1 MISWFGGASRANID
15 ALAFLFAS
23 ENAKGSLLLWTLQA
37 LAANTFAKQLGRA
50 HPQVEVKMTRT
61 LHSLGATLL
70 APAAAAVVSVSFPQA
85 ERYTDAERG
94 AEAERVRQALAQA
107 LTALGGS
114 LLPAAQSLEVQ
125 VLDIDLAGERR
136 PLRRAGADARVMR
149 GTVDWPRIR
158 LHFTWREGDRVLADE
173 VADIADMDYLRQ
185 PQAGMSTSALPYERR
200 MLDDWFHRRFA
211 APPAAH

>member
-1 MISWFGGASRANID
+1 MEPTVKPHVVKPHVKPFIDSTRAAARHGLLLIG
-15 ALAFLFAS
+15 ALAL
-23 ENAKGSLLLWTLQA
+23 
-37 LAANTFAKQLGRA
+37 
-50 HPQVEVKMTRT
+50 P
-61 LHSLGATLL
+61 L